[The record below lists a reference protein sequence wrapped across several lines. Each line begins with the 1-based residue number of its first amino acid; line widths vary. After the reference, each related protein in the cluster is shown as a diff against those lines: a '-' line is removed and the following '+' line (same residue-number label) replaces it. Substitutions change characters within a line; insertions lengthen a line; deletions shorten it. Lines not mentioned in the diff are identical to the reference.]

1 MHQGRNHSVTP
12 WCIQDFI
19 FHYVFFKNKEKKLAS
34 LQL

>member
-19 FHYVFFKNKEKKLAS
+19 FHSCSLKKMAS